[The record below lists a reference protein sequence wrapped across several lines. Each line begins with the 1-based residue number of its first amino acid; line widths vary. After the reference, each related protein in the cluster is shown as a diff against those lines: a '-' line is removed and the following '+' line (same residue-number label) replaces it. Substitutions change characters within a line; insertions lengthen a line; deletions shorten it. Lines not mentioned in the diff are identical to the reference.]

1 MLSVHRQRRRRAIQ
15 PELKSKPPSTMG
27 AGSGKNKV
35 RRKKRISKHV
45 QDAEERRKNNKVAGG
60 EGESAQEQQQQD
72 QEQKEASSAKKKNKG
87 ANRHVK
93 DPAEAAA
100 YLSSWKHREAGSGWR
115 FNKNT
120 QSWLL
125 RHMYET
131 DKCPK
136 ATFTLLVEYLV
147 GCQGTTRRRLR
158 EDAARRAL
166 RYKEYEKK
174 NDSGEKAADDGNDG
188 DDAEEAKD
196 KKKEISDDATDEARW
211 NSLNDH
217 DKRKEYK
224 RARKILDTIKE
235 EVQE

>member
-1 MLSVHRQRRRRAIQ
+1 
-15 PELKSKPPSTMG
+15 MG

-45 QDAEERRKNNKVAGG
+45 QDAEDRRKAKAEGG
-60 EGESAQEQQQQD
+60 EGEKAGEGQAQQQQNGTSSG
-72 QEQKEASSAKKKNKG
+72 SSAKKKKRS

-93 DPAEAAA
+93 DPAEAAS
-100 YLSSWKHREAGSGWR
+100 YLSSWKHRDAGSGWR

-131 DKCPK
+131 EKVPK
-136 ATFTLLVEYLV
+136 PTFTLLVDYLV
-147 GCQGTTRRRLR
+147 GCQGMTRRRLR

-174 NDSGEKAADDGNDG
+174 RDSNEPNEKNATGGGDGGGDGDDDVATKEAAQKKDTEDDGN
-188 DDAEEAKD
+188 AEAEWKALD
-196 KKKEISDDATDEARW
+196 
-211 NSLNDH
+211 DH

-224 RARKILDTIKE
+224 RARKILDAIKE
-235 EVQE
+235 EE

>member
-1 MLSVHRQRRRRAIQ
+1 
-15 PELKSKPPSTMG
+15 MG

-45 QDAEERRKNNKVAGG
+45 QDAEERRKNNKVVGG
-60 EGESAQEQQQQD
+60 EGESAQEQQQQ
-72 QEQKEASSAKKKNKG
+72 KEASSAKKKSKG

-131 DKCPK
+131 DKCTK

-174 NDSGEKAADDGNDG
+174 SKSTDSDEKAADVGNDG
-188 DDAEEAKD
+188 GDAEEAKE
-196 KKKEISDDATDEARW
+196 KKKETSDEATDEARF
-211 NSLNDH
+211 NALDDH

-235 EVQE
+235 ELQE

>member
-1 MLSVHRQRRRRAIQ
+1 
-15 PELKSKPPSTMG
+15 MG

-45 QDAEERRKNNKVAGG
+45 QDAEDRRKAKAEGG
-60 EGESAQEQQQQD
+60 EGEKAGEGQAQQQQNGT
-72 QEQKEASSAKKKNKG
+72 SSAKKKKRS

-93 DPAEAAA
+93 DPAEAAS
-100 YLSSWKHREAGSGWR
+100 YLSSWKHRDAGSGWR

-131 DKCPK
+131 EKVPK
-136 ATFTLLVEYLV
+136 PTFTLLVDYLV
-147 GCQGTTRRRLR
+147 GCQGITRRRLR

-174 NDSGEKAADDGNDG
+174 SKSNDPNEKNATGGGDGDDVATKEAAPAQKKDTEDDGND
-188 DDAEEAKD
+188 EAQWKALD
-196 KKKEISDDATDEARW
+196 
-211 NSLNDH
+211 DH

-235 EVQE
+235 EE

>member
-1 MLSVHRQRRRRAIQ
+1 
-15 PELKSKPPSTMG
+15 MG

-45 QDAEERRKNNKVAGG
+45 QDAEERRKNNKVVGG
-60 EGESAQEQQQQD
+60 EGESAQEQQQQ
-72 QEQKEASSAKKKNKG
+72 KEASSAKKKSKG

-131 DKCPK
+131 DKCSK

-166 RYKEYEKK
+166 RYKEYERK
-174 NDSGEKAADDGNDG
+174 NKSTDSDEKAADVGNDG
-188 DDAEEAKD
+188 GDAEEAKE
-196 KKKEISDDATDEARW
+196 KKKETSDEATDEARF
-211 NSLNDH
+211 NALDDH

>member
-1 MLSVHRQRRRRAIQ
+1 
-15 PELKSKPPSTMG
+15 MG

-45 QDAEERRKNNKVAGG
+45 QDAEERRKNSKVTGGG
-60 EGESAQEQQQQD
+60 EGEQPQQKDQQ
-72 QEQKEASSAKKKNKG
+72 QKEASNAKKKNKG

-93 DPAEAAA
+93 DPAEAAS
-100 YLSSWKHREAGSGWR
+100 YLSAWKHREAGSGWR

-131 DKCPK
+131 DKCNK
-136 ATFTLLVEYLV
+136 QTFTLLVEYLV

-174 NDSGEKAADDGNDG
+174 SQSNDAKEKEGSGSNDG
-188 DDAEEAKD
+188 DGAGEAKD
-196 KKKEISDDATDEARW
+196 QKKEVSDDGTDEARW
-211 NSLNDH
+211 AALDDH

>member
-1 MLSVHRQRRRRAIQ
+1 
-15 PELKSKPPSTMG
+15 MG

-60 EGESAQEQQQQD
+60 EGESTQEQQQ
-72 QEQKEASSAKKKNKG
+72 QKEASSARKNSKG

-131 DKCPK
+131 DKCTK

-166 RYKEYEKK
+166 RYKEYERKSK
-174 NDSGEKAADDGNDG
+174 STDPDEKAADVGNDAG
-188 DDAEEAKD
+188 DAEEAKE
-196 KKKEISDDATDEARW
+196 KKKETSDEATDEARFIA
-211 NSLNDH
+211 LDDH

-235 EVQE
+235 ELQE

>member
-1 MLSVHRQRRRRAIQ
+1 
-15 PELKSKPPSTMG
+15 MG

-45 QDAEERRKNNKVAGG
+45 QDAEGRRKAKAEGG
-60 EGESAQEQQQQD
+60 EGEKAGEGQAQRQQQNGGT
-72 QEQKEASSAKKKNKG
+72 SSAKKKKRS

-93 DPAEAAA
+93 DPAEAAS
-100 YLSSWKHREAGSGWR
+100 YLSSWKHRDAGSGWR

-131 DKCPK
+131 EKVPK
-136 ATFTLLVEYLV
+136 PTFTLLVDYLV
-147 GCQGTTRRRLR
+147 GCLGITRRRVR

-174 NDSGEKAADDGNDG
+174 TKPSDPNEKLH
-188 DDAEEAKD
+188 E
-196 KKKEISDDATDEARW
+196 
-211 NSLNDH
+211 L
-217 DKRKEYK
+217 
-224 RARKILDTIKE
+224 
-235 EVQE
+235 

>member
-1 MLSVHRQRRRRAIQ
+1 
-15 PELKSKPPSTMG
+15 MG

-45 QDAEERRKNNKVAGG
+45 QDAEGRRKAKAEGG
-60 EGESAQEQQQQD
+60 EGEKAGEGQAQQQQNGGT
-72 QEQKEASSAKKKNKG
+72 SSAKKKKRS

-93 DPAEAAA
+93 DPAEAAS
-100 YLSSWKHREAGSGWR
+100 YLSSWKHRDAGSGWR

-131 DKCPK
+131 EKVPK
-136 ATFTLLVEYLV
+136 PTFTLLVDYLE
-147 GCQGTTRRRLR
+147 GCQGITRRRIR

-174 NDSGEKAADDGNDG
+174 TKPSDPNEKSATGGGDGDDVATKEAAQKKDTEDDGND
-188 DDAEEAKD
+188 
-196 KKKEISDDATDEARW
+196 EARW
-211 NSLNDH
+211 KALDDH

-235 EVQE
+235 EE

>member
-1 MLSVHRQRRRRAIQ
+1 
-15 PELKSKPPSTMG
+15 MG

-45 QDAEERRKNNKVAGG
+45 QDAEDRRKAKAEGG
-60 EGESAQEQQQQD
+60 EGEKAGEGQAQQQQNGTSSG
-72 QEQKEASSAKKKNKG
+72 SSAKKKKRS

-93 DPAEAAA
+93 DPAEVAS
-100 YLSSWKHREAGSGWR
+100 YLSSWKHRDDGSGWR

-131 DKCPK
+131 EKVPK
-136 ATFTLLVEYLV
+136 PTFTLLVDYLV
-147 GCQGTTRRRLR
+147 GCQGMTRRRLR

-174 NDSGEKAADDGNDG
+174 RDSNDPNEKNATGGGDGDGDGDGDDVVATKEAAQKKDTEDDGN
-188 DDAEEAKD
+188 AEAEWKALD
-196 KKKEISDDATDEARW
+196 
-211 NSLNDH
+211 DH

-224 RARKILDTIKE
+224 RARKILDAIKE
-235 EVQE
+235 EE

>member
-1 MLSVHRQRRRRAIQ
+1 
-15 PELKSKPPSTMG
+15 MG

-45 QDAEERRKNNKVAGG
+45 QDAEDRRKAKAEGG
-60 EGESAQEQQQQD
+60 EGEKAGEGQEQQQQ
-72 QEQKEASSAKKKNKG
+72 QNGTSSAKKKKRS

-93 DPAEAAA
+93 DPAEAAS
-100 YLSSWKHREAGSGWR
+100 YLSSWKHRDAGSGWR

-131 DKCPK
+131 EKVPK
-136 ATFTLLVEYLV
+136 PTFTLLVDYLFA
-147 GCQGTTRRRLR
+147 CQGVTRRRLR

-174 NDSGEKAADDGNDG
+174 SESSDPNEKNATGGGDGDDVVTKEAAQKDTEDDGND
-188 DDAEEAKD
+188 
-196 KKKEISDDATDEARW
+196 EARW
-211 NSLNDH
+211 KALDDH

-235 EVQE
+235 EK

>member
-1 MLSVHRQRRRRAIQ
+1 
-15 PELKSKPPSTMG
+15 MG

-45 QDAEERRKNNKVAGG
+45 QDAEGRRKAKAEGG
-60 EGESAQEQQQQD
+60 EGEKAGEGQAQRQQQNGGT
-72 QEQKEASSAKKKNKG
+72 SSAKKKKRS

-93 DPAEAAA
+93 DPAEAAS
-100 YLSSWKHREAGSGWR
+100 YLSSWKHRDAGSGWR

-131 DKCPK
+131 EKVPK
-136 ATFTLLVEYLV
+136 PTFTLLVDYLV
-147 GCQGTTRRRLR
+147 GCQGITRRRLR

-174 NDSGEKAADDGNDG
+174 TKPSDPNEKSATGGGDGDDVATKEAAQKKDTEDDGND
-188 DDAEEAKD
+188 
-196 KKKEISDDATDEARW
+196 EARW
-211 NSLNDH
+211 KALDDH

-235 EVQE
+235 EE